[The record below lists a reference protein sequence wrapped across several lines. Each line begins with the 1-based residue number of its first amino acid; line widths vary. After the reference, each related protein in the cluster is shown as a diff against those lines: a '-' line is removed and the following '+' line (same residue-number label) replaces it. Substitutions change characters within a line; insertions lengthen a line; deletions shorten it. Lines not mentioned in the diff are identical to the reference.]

1 MRAKWVAG
9 AAVAVMI
16 SVTGCADT
24 GQAVARPASSTGAP
38 STQQSPTRTTAAA
51 TATAPRTSAA
61 GTVTAA
67 GDPGTLT
74 LAFGG
79 DIHFEENLRPLA
91 RDPHGLDRLRSTLG
105 AADLSMVNLETA
117 ITERGTRIGKEFHF
131 RAPASA
137 LETLQSAGVD
147 ALAMA
152 NNHGVDFGPVGLRDT
167 LAARAASP
175 IPIVGIGANQDEA
188 FSSAT
193 LTAKGVR
200 VAVLSASQVYEMTL
214 INWSADSSSPG
225 IASASPRTRLVNA
238 VRKARKTHDVVV
250 VYLHWGLDYQK
261 CPDGQSISTAEA
273 LEKAGADVI
282 VGGHSHRVNGAG
294 WMGDAYVDY
303 GLGNFVW
310 WRSNEPDSRTGVL
323 TLSINVRKATAAKPA
338 PGPLVSKAVWT
349 PMLIGT
355 DGIPKA
361 ASGADR
367 TRLLGLWKQA
377 RSCAQLSASP

>member
-24 GQAVARPASSTGAP
+24 GQSVAQPAASAAVRATPRTAPRSTVTP
-38 STQQSPTRTTAAA
+38 LSPPAAA
-51 TATAPRTSAA
+51 TRSP
-61 GTVTAA
+61 TAA
-67 GDPGTLT
+67 GDPATLT

-79 DIHFEENLRPLA
+79 DVHFEEYLRPLA
-91 RDPHGLDRLRSTLG
+91 RNPHGLDRLRSTLG

-117 ITERGTRIGKEFHF
+117 ITERGTKISKEFHF

-137 LETLQSAGVD
+137 LDTLQSAGID

-152 NNHGVDFGPVGLRDT
+152 NNHGVDYGSVGLRDT
-167 LAARAASP
+167 LAARRASP
-175 IPIVGIGANQDEA
+175 IPIVGIGANQDDA

-200 VAVLSASQVYEMTL
+200 VAVLSASQVYETTL
-214 INWSADSSSPG
+214 VNWSAGASSPG
-225 IASASPRTRLVNA
+225 IASSSPRTRLVNA
-238 VRKARKTHDVVV
+238 VRKARRTHDVVV
-250 VYLHWGLDYQK
+250 VFLHWGLDYQQ
-261 CPDGQSISTAEA
+261 CPDGQSVSTAEA
-273 LEKAGADVI
+273 LEAAGADVV

-294 WMGDAYVDY
+294 WMGNAYVDY

-310 WRSNEPDSRTGVL
+310 WRSHEPDSRTGVL
-323 TLSINVRKATAAKPA
+323 TLSIDVARATAAKRL
-338 PGPLVSKAVWT
+338 PGPLVAKAVWT

-355 DGIPKA
+355 DGIPQV
-361 ASGADR
+361 ASGSDAK
-367 TRLLGLWKQA
+367 RLLGMWKQA
-377 RSCAQLSASP
+377 RACSGLKAAP